1 MSKAPSPRPT
11 SRLLSSALSVPL
23 RFKITIPYLII
34 AILLAGVAAWLVSQ
48 SFARALQERF
58 RSQLVDSATAAN
70 ESLFKLEASQLSG
83 VRAIAATN
91 GVAEAVEAH
100 DWEAID
106 RAIRPIVVNEHLG
119 LVHILDNKGQPVY
132 GLRALPDGYAQNEN
146 ADFANWLPVAKVL
159 KQETDP
165 LGDKFVGVVDAPW
178 GLALYTV
185 APIKEG
191 DRLIGAV
198 LVGTPLAEVLGA
210 MQNGTGVTVTV
221 YRPDGQAALSSA
233 GGATTPPALAAS
245 LVQQLTQG
253 DASHLQSRTMALG
266 DEALGTLYLR
276 GQASG
281 WFVGTA
287 WPRSA
292 VAAQLSAAELIGWFS
307 LGIVVVIGL
316 GLLVAQLVAAPVS
329 ELLAASLKVADGDF
343 DVAVKEHGRDEL
355 GELAQRFNWMVQ
367 ELKQREMMRE
377 VFGQMVSEEV
387 REALLTGKVEMGGE
401 MKMVT
406 VLFTDIRDFTSLAE
420 SYDPQEVVTL
430 LNDYFEVVSD
440 CIQKAG
446 GFINKFGG
454 DSTLAVF
461 GAPLAAEPSDTA
473 HRALQAAFAIRT
485 HLAEFNARQIER
497 ERPPIRIGIG
507 INTGEAVTGNIGSR
521 SRFEYTV
528 IGDTV
533 NTAARVQSLT
543 NRFNDSNILITEDTR
558 QALGKDAQLL
568 VIDHGDVALKG
579 KMKLVRVYG
588 VMGMRFT
595 DAEPVFHV
603 GGIPRRDV
611 LEALYLYCRGFSPR
625 TIGQTKNID
634 PMMVHQW
641 VDGAARLYLRASEEL
656 RQEFG
661 LTDTELKRLEAN
673 ARRLAQA
680 EPEPETIGEV
690 SATGVAPTNGTTPSN
705 GTAPTKPTVPSNPTG
720 VTQVT
725 PPNGKTPT
733 NGTAP
738 LNGNGTAPLNGKTPT
753 NGSAPLNGKSAGH
766 NGTAPLNG
774 KTPPTEK
781 GVNETQGPKT
791 GKLG

>member
-1 MSKAPSPRPT
+1 MSKAPPPRSTP
-11 SRLLSSALSVPL
+11 RLLSSVLSAPL

-58 RSQLVDSATAAN
+58 RSQLVDSATVAN
-70 ESLFKLEASQLSG
+70 QSLFDVQAAQLSG
-83 VRAIAATN
+83 VRAIAATK
-91 GVAEAVEAH
+91 GVAEAVEGH
-100 DWEAID
+100 DWQTID
-106 RAIRPIVVNEHLG
+106 RAIRPIVVNEHLR
-119 LVHILDNKGQPVY
+119 LVHVLDNKGQPVY
-132 GLRALPDGYAQNEN
+132 GLRALPDGFAQNEN
-146 ADFANWLPVAKVL
+146 ADFASWLPVAMIL

-191 DRLIGAV
+191 DRLIGVV
-198 LVGTPLAEVLGA
+198 LVGEPLAEVLA
-210 MQNGTGVTVTV
+210 TMQNGTGVTVTV
-221 YRPDGQAALSSA
+221 YRPDGQAVLSSA
-233 GGATTPPALAAS
+233 GGAAPPALAAS
-245 LVQQLTQG
+245 LVQQLTQSG
-253 DASHLQSRTMALG
+253 DGHLQSRTMVLG

-287 WPRSA
+287 WPRAA
-292 VAAQLSAAELIGWFS
+292 VAAQLSAAELIGWS
-307 LGIVVVIGL
+307 TLGIVVVIGL

-329 ELLAASLKVADGDF
+329 ELLAASLKVADGNF
-343 DVAVKEHGRDEL
+343 EVVVKERGRDEL
-355 GELAQRFNWMVQ
+355 GKLAQRFNWMVG

-420 SYDPQEVVTL
+420 SYEPQEVVTL

-440 CIQKAG
+440 SIQKAG

-625 TIGQTKNID
+625 IIGQTKAID

-673 ARRLAQA
+673 VRRLPQA
-680 EPEPETIGEV
+680 EREGEV
-690 SATGVAPTNGTTPSN
+690 AEGIGDNGNGMVPTNGSAPTNGGASAIQV
-705 GTAPTKPTVPSNPTG
+705 TAPNV
-720 VTQVT
+720 
-725 PPNGKTPT
+725 KTPT
-733 NGTAP
+733 NGTP
-738 LNGNGTAPLNGKTPT
+738 PLNGKGAGN
-753 NGSAPLNGKSAGH
+753 NGTTPLNGKMPA
-766 NGTAPLNG
+766 
-774 KTPPTEK
+774 EK
-781 GVNETQGPKT
+781 GVNEASGPKT